1 MNSIKEYLQLSEM
14 LQTVID
20 DAFFKND
27 DYQTSFRPSLH
38 FKHIHHNQ
46 LLGRMRKLL
55 THASKH
61 HPILLPRAKK
71 RIHLFLSTVCKI

>member
-1 MNSIKEYLQLSEM
+1 MDSMEEYLQLSEM

-38 FKHIHHNQ
+38 FKHIHQNQ
-46 LLGRMRKLL
+46 LLGRMQ
-55 THASKH
+55 KH
-61 HPILLPRAKK
+61 LPVSIILN
-71 RIHLFLSTVCKI
+71 SWQ